1 MLHLLEVRRRAG
13 IVDIAHAL
21 QVSEATVRRD
31 VAELEEQGVVTRSW
45 GAVELAGAGD
55 DPFQEALTR
64 QGQGKERIAYAAAK
78 LVQPGQ
84 TVILD
89 IGTTVH
95 HLALAL
101 QDIPLTVV
109 TPSLAAFEVFRNQ
122 PNISVVLLGGRWSE
136 PYQCF
141 EGDPVVD
148 ALARQQADIAF
159 LGCSGVGD
167 TGRIRDTSYTQAA
180 MKRAMHAAASRTY
193 LLADAQKFP
202 GQGNSA
208 PFDLA
213 VVDGLITDLDPL
225 PEKLAEQVAAIDL
238 EVIYA

>member
-55 DPFQEALTR
+55 DPFQEALAR
-64 QGQGKERIAYAAAK
+64 QGQGKERIAHAAAK

-101 QDIPLTVV
+101 QEIPLTVV

-122 PNISVVLLGGRWSE
+122 PNIAVVLLGGRWSE

-148 ALARQQADIAF
+148 ALARQQADVAF

-180 MKRAMHAAASRTY
+180 MKRAMHAAASRAY

-202 GQGNSA
+202 GQGNTA

-238 EVIYA
+238 EVIHA

>member
-1 MLHLLEVRRRAG
+1 MLHLLEVRRRAC

-45 GAVELAGAGD
+45 GAVELAGTAD
-55 DPFQEALTR
+55 DPFQEAFAR
-64 QGQGKERIAYAAAK
+64 QGQGKERIAHAAAT

-122 PNISVVLLGGRWSE
+122 PNSSVVLLGGRWSE

-167 TGRIRDTSYTQAA
+167 TGRIRDTSYAQAA

-208 PFDLA
+208 PFGLA

-238 EVIYA
+238 EVIHA

>member
-13 IVDIAHAL
+13 IVDIASEL
-21 QVSEATVRRD
+21 RVSEATVRRD

-45 GAVELAGAGD
+45 GAVELARAVD
-55 DPFQEALTR
+55 DPFHETLAR
-64 QGQGKERIAYAAAK
+64 ERAGKERIACAAAK

-95 HLALAL
+95 YLALAL
-101 QDIPLTVV
+101 QEMPLTIL

-180 MKRAMHAAASRTY
+180 MKRAMRAAASRTY
-193 LLADAQKFP
+193 LLADATKLP

-213 VVDGLITDLDPL
+213 DMDGLITDIRTL

-238 EVIYA
+238 EVIHA

>member
-1 MLHLLEVRRRAG
+1 MHLLEVRRRAG

-31 VAELEEQGVVTRSW
+31 VAELEEQGVVTRTW

-55 DPFQEALTR
+55 DPFQKALAR

-122 PNISVVLLGGRWSE
+122 PNIAVVLLGGRWSE

>member
-55 DPFQEALTR
+55 DPFQEALAR
-64 QGQGKERIAYAAAK
+64 QGQGKERIAHAAAK

-101 QDIPLTVV
+101 QEIPLTVV

-122 PNISVVLLGGRWSE
+122 PNIDVVLLGGRWSE

-148 ALARQQADIAF
+148 ALARQQADVAF

-202 GQGNSA
+202 GQGNTA

-238 EVIYA
+238 EVIHA

>member
-1 MLHLLEVRRRAG
+1 MLRLLEVRRRAG
-13 IVDIAHAL
+13 IVDIAREL
-21 QVSEATVRRD
+21 RVSEATVRRD
-31 VAELEEQGVVTRSW
+31 VAELEEQGMVTRSW
-45 GAVELAGAGD
+45 GAVELAHTAD
-55 DPFQEALTR
+55 DPFHETLAREGLA
-64 QGQGKERIAYAAAK
+64 KERIARAAAT
-78 LVQPGQ
+78 LVRPGQ

-95 HLALAL
+95 YLALAL
-101 QDIPLTVV
+101 QEMPLTIV

-141 EGDPVVD
+141 EGDSVVD

-167 TGRIRDTSYTQAA
+167 TGRIRDTAYTQAA

-193 LLADAQKFP
+193 LLADAKKFP

-238 EVIYA
+238 EVIHA

>member
-13 IVDIAHAL
+13 IVDIASEL
-21 QVSEATVRRD
+21 RVSEATVRRD

-45 GAVELAGAGD
+45 GAVELARAAD
-55 DPFQEALTR
+55 DPFHETLAR
-64 QGQGKERIAYAAAK
+64 ERAGKERIACAAAK

-95 HLALAL
+95 YLVLAL
-101 QDIPLTVV
+101 QEMPLTIL

-180 MKRAMHAAASRTY
+180 MKRAMRAAASRTY
-193 LLADAQKFP
+193 LLADATKLP

-213 VVDGLITDLDPL
+213 DMDGLITDIRTL

-238 EVIYA
+238 EVIHA

>member
-1 MLHLLEVRRRAG
+1 MLHLLEVRRRAC

-45 GAVELAGAGD
+45 GAVELAGTAD
-55 DPFQEALTR
+55 DPFQEAFAR
-64 QGQGKERIAYAAAK
+64 QGQGKERIAHAAAT

-122 PNISVVLLGGRWSE
+122 PNTSVVLLGGRWSE

-167 TGRIRDTSYTQAA
+167 TGRIRDTSYAQAA

-208 PFDLA
+208 PFGLA

-238 EVIYA
+238 EVIHA

>member
-109 TPSLAAFEVFRNQ
+109 TPSLAALEVFRNQ
-122 PNISVVLLGGRWSE
+122 PNIAVVLLGGRWSE